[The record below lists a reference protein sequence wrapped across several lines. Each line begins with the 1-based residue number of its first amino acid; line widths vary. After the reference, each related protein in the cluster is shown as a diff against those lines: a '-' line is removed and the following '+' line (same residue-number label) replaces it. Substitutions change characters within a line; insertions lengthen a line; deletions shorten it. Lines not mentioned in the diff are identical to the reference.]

1 MPDVRRREI
10 QWGEILT
17 GGTVE
22 LKGKMR
28 LPQKACTL
36 ASGWLPGSRRC
47 RGQLKEM
54 SLGYGYGLWL
64 RAMLKDNREL
74 EISL

>member
-28 LPQKACTL
+28 LPQKACTR
-36 ASGWLPGSRRC
+36 ASGCLPDGSPMPGLVERDVF
-47 RGQLKEM
+47 
-54 SLGYGYGLWL
+54 GLWL
-64 RAMLKDNREL
+64 RALATGYAQDNREL